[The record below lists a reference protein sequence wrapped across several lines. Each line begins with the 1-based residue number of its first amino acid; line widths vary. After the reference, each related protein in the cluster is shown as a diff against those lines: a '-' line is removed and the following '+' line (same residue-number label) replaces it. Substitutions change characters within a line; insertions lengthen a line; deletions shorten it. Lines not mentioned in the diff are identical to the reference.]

1 MRDSAVEALIAWLR
15 IRMWVKNILQSL
27 VISML
32 AAALLVLI
40 LSISAHFTVIVD
52 TFSKTAAILATACIA
67 GTVIGAARLPK
78 IKQAARVGDRLGLQD
93 RLTTYL
99 EYKDRG
105 GSVIEAFK
113 QELEDA
119 LFQFEA
125 RSMYKI
131 NFYSKQLL
139 AVFIILGLSACL
151 FLLPSLN
158 REEARARETVNREL
172 KQEAEKVLALKN
184 ALETPNASKG
194 DPTGLMTEEQAR
206 AKLEELESSLN
217 KSYSYPE
224 AALQVA
230 DGLQELESLGQG
242 IAGEDIKG
250 LAGIFD
256 GGGEKLEKSAAL
268 LRQGDAQGAA
278 GLLENAKLGEKE
290 RQLMLENTRRML
302 EKGGYTESG
311 KAVLESLQAGLEQDS
326 FNPQKLSQIISDA
339 YDRHEAGQ
347 DMQQIKNK
355 LENMKERMVA
365 RSNEGIKSPGGAYQ
379 ASKLD
384 EGENDGRGNGEAADR
399 EAVSVAQG
407 EYGLHAA
414 RNPDALGGGVAGSGG
429 REEADREGQVAKSD
443 QALLAGSP
451 DTGGPVQELRGK
463 WQEGDGRIMER
474 VSDRVIGLEGDKGG
488 YRNMYGEFQNEDMK
502 YVDKSEIPAGKQQ
515 LVLKYFRSLEGG
527 E

>member
-1 MRDSAVEALIAWLR
+1 MRDSAVEALIARLR
-15 IRMWVKNILQSL
+15 IRMWVENILQSL
-27 VISML
+27 VFSML
-32 AAALLVLI
+32 AAALLVLL
-40 LSISAHFTVIVD
+40 LSIFAHLTVIVD
-52 TFSKTAAILATACIA
+52 TIPKTAAILATACIA
-67 GTVIGAARLPK
+67 GTLIGAARLPK

-99 EYKDRG
+99 EYKDRS

-113 QELEDA
+113 QELDDV
-119 LFQFEA
+119 LLQFEA
-125 RSMYKI
+125 RSLYKI

-139 AVFIILGLSACL
+139 AAVIILGLSACL

-158 REEARARETVNREL
+158 REEARVRETVNREL

-184 ALETPNASKG
+184 VLETPNASKVG
-194 DPTGLMTEEQAR
+194 PAELMTEEQAR

-230 DGLQELESLGQG
+230 DTLQELESLGQG

-256 GGGEKLEKSAAL
+256 GGGEKLEKSGAL

-302 EKGGYTESG
+302 QKGGYTEAG
-311 KAVLESLQAGLEQDS
+311 KGVLENLQAGLEKDS
-326 FNPQKLSQIISDA
+326 FNPQKLSQLLRDVSKRPEMEQA
-339 YDRHEAGQ
+339 
-347 DMQQIKNK
+347 MQEIKIK
-355 LENMKERMVA
+355 LGNMKERMVA
-365 RSNEGIKSPGGAYQ
+365 RSNEGIKSPGGGYQ
-379 ASKLD
+379 ASKLT
-384 EGENDGRGNGEAADR
+384 EGENDGRGNGETTDR
-399 EAVSVAQG
+399 EAVSVAAG

-414 RNPDALGGGVAGSGG
+414 RNPDAVGGGVAGSGG
-429 REEADREGQVAKSD
+429 REEADREGQVAKSE

-451 DTGGPVQELRGK
+451 DTGGPVEELRGK
-463 WQEGDGRIMER
+463 WQEEDGRIVER
-474 VSDRVIGLEGDKGG
+474 VSDRVIGLAGDTGG
-488 YRNMYGEFQNEDMK
+488 YRNMYGEFQDEDMK

-515 LVLKYFRSLEGG
+515 LVLKYLKSLEGG